1 MNGLDK
7 KTEET
12 ITRSQN
18 ARLEPAN
25 DIFDEPCPEC
35 LGWGW
40 TLGTDTGD
48 TFGNNCS
55 RGCEPYCP
63 QNKSESFALQEAHD
77 RARLKA
83 ATAIH
88 MKAFDKIMSAFR

>member
-12 ITRSQN
+12 ITRAQN

-35 LGWGW
+35 LGWGFR
-40 TLGTDTGD
+40 LGTDTED
-48 TFGNNCS
+48 HFGELCS
-55 RGCEPYCP
+55 RGCDIHRPMN
-63 QNKSESFALQEAHD
+63 QSEVAELQRSHD
-77 RARLKA
+77 ARNG
-83 ATAIH
+83 
-88 MKAFDKIMSAFR
+88 KISRCL